1 VAGLNDDAQWIVMMG
16 FVVSFSLFFLAMILN
31 QSTVVGQTTAESVLD
46 FPKNDIRDVR
56 SVIIQSSLLESSGQ
70 IDGNHATLLQQDIED
85 IALSRKEAVVQF
97 QINNPNPPADP
108 HTYVYIHYNNGVT
121 AYNETWVSS

>member
-1 VAGLNDDAQWIVMMG
+1 MAGLRDDAQWIVMMG
-16 FVVSFSLFFLAMILN
+16 FVVSFSLFFLAMVLN
-31 QSTVVGQTTAESVLD
+31 QSTLVGQTTAESVLD

-56 SVIIQSSLLESSGQ
+56 SVIIQSSLLESSGK
-70 IDGNHATLLQQDIED
+70 IDANHAALLQQDIID
-85 IALSRKEAVVQF
+85 IAQSRKQAVIQF
-97 QINNPNPPADP
+97 QITNPNPPADI